1 MATGAINE
9 AAGWI
14 LILLGFLTGAGLG
27 LGFDKDQFLGGYGSF
42 KRRMLRLGHIALV
55 ALGMIN
61 IVFGLSVSHLGL
73 GEVWVMVAAAA
84 WIVGGVAM
92 PTCCALAAFDQRK
105 TILFPLPVV
114 ALVTACTITAAGAL
128 MGVWS

>member
-14 LILLGFLTGAGLG
+14 LILLGFLSGAGLG
-27 LGFDKDQFLGGYGSF
+27 LGFDKDKFLGGYGSF
-42 KRRMLRLGHIALV
+42 KRRLLRLGHIALV
-55 ALGMIN
+55 ALGLIN
-61 IVFGLSVSHLGL
+61 IVFGLSVAEMGL
-73 GEVWVMVAAAA
+73 GDFWKTVAAVG
-84 WIVGGVAM
+84 WILGAILM

-128 MGVWS
+128 MGAWS